1 MIIKIDTLLQ
11 CAIKLDKM
19 RLLVVARAILGFFI
33 HKNLYL
39 KQIV

>member
-19 RLLVVARAILGFFI
+19 RLLVVARAIFCFLY
-33 HKNLYL
+33 KNVYM
-39 KQIV
+39 KQIL

>member
-19 RLLVVARAILGFFI
+19 RLLVVARAILGFFFI
-33 HKNLYL
+33 
-39 KQIV
+39 